1 LPVTGSLSRLAV
13 QDVPNQQQANRIEC
27 QTHAVSL
34 SPRDGPV
41 TYLRPA
47 LARSP
52 NPLRFSGIQYLGT
65 TGINDFEVVAFLIV
79 LPELS

>member
-1 LPVTGSLSRLAV
+1 M
-13 QDVPNQQQANRIEC
+13 
-27 QTHAVSL
+27 
-34 SPRDGPV
+34 

-65 TGINDFEVVAFLIV
+65 TGINDFEVVAFLTV